1 LVACVRTHEFFPL
14 LKIFLFHS
22 VFRKTHD
29 RLVDFLVCH
38 GATEMGIPAAEYG
51 IEHASYD

>member
-1 LVACVRTHEFFPL
+1 

-22 VFRKTHD
+22 VFCKTHD